1 MRILNR
7 ETNLIQN
14 PALGAILL
22 WRFAVGYGKGSN
34 TQQPT
39 PLPLFFIVLPI
50 IMHEETAQF
59 VTSTLEKSGLR
70 TFADK
75 FSNSANVKSDLL
87 LAIHD
92 RSLQMRE
99 LSMSSIRLGI
109 SSNLLLLDPGVGM
122 AMPISETAPKSN
134 IPSSIRPLL
143 KGAEKLGVWC
153 SAVSL
158 YEISL
163 ILKVAF

>member
-1 MRILNR
+1 
-7 ETNLIQN
+7 
-14 PALGAILL
+14 
-22 WRFAVGYGKGSN
+22 
-34 TQQPT
+34 
-39 PLPLFFIVLPI
+39 
-50 IMHEETAQF
+50 MHEETAQF